1 MEPEVPG
8 HDQGV
13 LRPAVPHVLGVGRL
27 VAVGGSAVCHHPHIA
42 AAASL
47 YLSYHGVGVDYLG
60 EGQPQLFLLT
70 TVTVTLFQSKQGSE
84 ALPDGDVLDVV
95 IPVTQPVVPDVE
107 EDQARVSPLHLDGQ
121 GERHGPVQVDTV
133 RSLYLDTCL
142 CQSRVKSCYD
152 CSTETRL

>member
-1 MEPEVPG
+1 MG
-8 HDQGV
+8 
-13 LRPAVPHVLGVGRL
+13 
-27 VAVGGSAVCHHPHIA
+27 HHPHIA

-47 YLSYHGVGVDYLG
+47 YLSYHGVGVDNLG

-70 TVTVTLFQSKQGSE
+70 TVTITFSKQGSE

-95 IPVTQPVVPDVE
+95 VPVAQPVVPDVE

-133 RSLYLDTCL
+133 HSLYLDTRL
-142 CQSRVKSCYD
+142 CQ
-152 CSTETRL
+152 

>member
-1 MEPEVPG
+1 MG
-8 HDQGV
+8 
-13 LRPAVPHVLGVGRL
+13 
-27 VAVGGSAVCHHPHIA
+27 HHPHIA

-47 YLSYHGVGVDYLG
+47 YLSYHGVGVDNLG

-70 TVTVTLFQSKQGSE
+70 TVTITFSKQGSE

-95 IPVTQPVVPDVE
+95 VPVAQPVVPDVE

-133 RSLYLDTCL
+133 HSLYLDTRL
-142 CQSRVKSCYD
+142 CQSRVKTAARRLGNSNKIQRLP
-152 CSTETRL
+152 TRENT

>member
-13 LRPAVPHVLGVGRL
+13 LCPAVPHVLGVGRL
-27 VAVGGSAVCHHPHIA
+27 VAVGGSAVCHHH
-42 AAASL
+42 
-47 YLSYHGVGVDYLG
+47 HYLG
-60 EGQPQLFLLT
+60 ERQPQLFLLT
-70 TVTVTLFQSKQGSE
+70 TVTVTLFLSKQRYE
-84 ALPDGDVLDVV
+84 ELPDGDVLDVV